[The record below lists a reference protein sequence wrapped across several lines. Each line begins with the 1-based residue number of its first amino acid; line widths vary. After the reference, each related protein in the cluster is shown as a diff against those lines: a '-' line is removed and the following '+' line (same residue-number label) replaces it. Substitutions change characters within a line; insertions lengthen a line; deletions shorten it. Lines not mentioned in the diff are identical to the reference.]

1 MGAHLPEA
9 LSSVALSCS
18 LSWGRG
24 WGHAESSA
32 RRHPELGLLV
42 TRHPSVD
49 VDGGRAAEA
58 GQAHRGLFA
67 PRSDGRVPTR
77 LGVPR
82 EGRRPPSRGSGRAA
96 RQGRAAGGRSSLP
109 GVELVSPWQPAG
121 RCPDRAA
128 GLPSGLKLCCTAR
141 RRLLTAHRAP
151 WHFQCILRARAPS
164 GWPSWVLRVV
174 PSPASDRA
182 RTPPRTPVPVT
193 PPLAK
198 PGSCLLWSRH
208 TLWWKVLEAGARR
221 SPAVELGP
229 GRWRPWPRAPSPAAP
244 ALTGSVT
251 GLRWQLSVPVVT
263 SVSARAVRKG
273 LVFLF

>member
-1 MGAHLPEA
+1 MLSPPLDATQSWACWSHAIPRWTSMGGGLRRRDRLTGGCLRPGVTAVSPPAWGSHVRGGGRPRGVLG
-9 LSSVALSCS
+9 VRR
-18 LSWGRG
+18 GRG
-24 WGHAESSA
+24 VQ
-32 RRHPELGLLV
+32 PE
-42 TRHPSVD
+42 
-49 VDGGRAAEA
+49 GGAASREWSWRPC
-58 GQAHRGLFA
+58 GSLQGGVRTA
-67 PRSDGRVPTR
+67 PRVCRVASNSAALR
-77 LGVPR
+77 GGVSSQRTVHVAFPV
-82 EGRRPPSRGSGRAA
+82 
-96 RQGRAAGGRSSLP
+96 RSQ
-109 GVELVSPWQPAG
+109 SP
-121 RCPDRAA
+121 
-128 GLPSGLKLCCTAR
+128 
-141 RRLLTAHRAP
+141 
-151 WHFQCILRARAPS
+151 APS

-182 RTPPRTPVPVT
+182 RTPPRTPVPAT

-208 TLWWKVLEAGARR
+208 ALWWKVLEAGARR

-229 GRWRPWPRAPSPAAP
+229 GRWRPWPCAPSPAAP